1 MNNLLI
7 LFGVGVVAIW
17 SVETIDAL
25 ANGSGLAA
33 LLAPATVART
43 SLSAPVPDA
52 SLGSPRWLVGAALLL
67 PALAV
72 AALSLLPWSPTD
84 PAADSGIGVFLFTKL
99 LDFVAVI
106 VATIGWSANRASGA
120 AALFGST
127 LQLVAYGIV
136 IGFGIIGP
144 AMTAQSLSPLRI
156 ATSQAGALP
165 YALIQPVSLVL
176 YFLGGLAQTFRPPF
190 SMPLRGATDALGGLP
205 LLCFRF
211 GLDMAVFAMVALGV
225 VLFTGV
231 GGGPWWTLLL
241 LAKTILVLALLAPLR
256 RVVTTYDRMLNIFWR
271 VAMPLALTNVVFVG
285 VLVLANVR

>member
-1 MNNLLI
+1 MNDFFTLL
-7 LFGVGVVAIW
+7 GVAVCAIW

-25 ANGSGLAA
+25 ASGSRAGA
-33 LLAPATVART
+33 LLAPVTVVRASLGT
-43 SLSAPVPDA
+43 SVPDA
-52 SLGSPRWLVGAALLL
+52 SLGSPPWLVGATLDL
-67 PALAV
+67 PALAI

-84 PAADSGIGVFLFTKL
+84 RAADSGIGVFLFTML

-106 VATIGWSANRASGA
+106 VATIGWSANRAAGA

-144 AMTAQSLSPLRI
+144 AMAAQSLSPLRI
-156 ATSQAGALP
+156 AMSQAGALP
-165 YALIQPVSLVL
+165 YALVQPVSFVL

-190 SMPLRGATDALGGLP
+190 TMPLRGATDALGGLP

-256 RVVTTYDRMLNIFWR
+256 RVVTTYDRMLTIFWR
-271 VAMPLALTNVVFVG
+271 IAMPLALTNVVFVG
-285 VLVLANVR
+285 ALVFANVR